1 MSKKFAS
8 QVVVL
13 VLVNLIIKLIWIF
26 GVERGVQ
33 IEVGFAEYGLY
44 YSLFNFTFILSAI
57 SDPGLSNYLIRSL
70 STYKVNTNHY
80 YSLFFLK
87 LFLSFAF
94 FLMALSLGYL
104 MGYRDDYFEL
114 LLLLSVYHFLWSFLI
129 YLRGYLKA
137 LQLFN
142 LETFF
147 SVFDK
152 LLLIALFLPFLY
164 LKTDFINS
172 IYFFAAS
179 QVIAVLVSLAICFFV
194 LKSKGIVLFERL
206 NFKPDFSVLKKV
218 GPFAVFTFLVLAY
231 NKIDT
236 IMLEKMLINGQLETG
251 IYAAAYRLLDASN
264 MLPILFASL
273 FYPIVSQNLA
283 LKKDI
288 TKSVN
293 VSFEVLFSLSIIIA
307 FACWFYKTELMFF
320 LYGTK
325 SSVYLAQI
333 FGVLMFSS
341 PLIVLFYIFST
352 VLTANQNLKGLN
364 LISAS
369 GLLLNVLINLFLIP
383 KHQAL
388 GAATSTLISLLWVGL
403 AYAIYYHQY
412 FKSSI
417 KLGSIF
423 KIIALIGLL
432 LVTGYILTFTNLNW
446 LLSLAIYII
455 LAISYTLV
463 LRLLSAK
470 RIKNLIKIEAIEV
483 IN

>member
-33 IEVGFAEYGLY
+33 ISVGFAEYGLY

-57 SDPGLSNYLIRSL
+57 SDPGLSNYLIHSL
-70 STYKVNTNHY
+70 SIDKINTDHY
-80 YSLFFLK
+80 SSLFFLK

-94 FLMALSLGYL
+94 FFIALSLGYL

-137 LQLFN
+137 HQLFN

-152 LLLIALFLPFLY
+152 TLLIALFLPFLY
-164 LKTDFINS
+164 LKTDFMSS
-172 IYFFAAS
+172 IYFFAVS
-179 QVIAVLVSLAICFFV
+179 QVIAILISIVLCFFV
-194 LKSKGIVLFERL
+194 LKSKGIVLFDFRD
-206 NFKPDFSVLKKV
+206 FKPEFSVLKKV
-218 GPFAVFTFLVLAY
+218 APFALFTFLVLAY

-236 IMLEKMLINGQLETG
+236 IMLDKMLINGQLETG

-273 FYPIVSQNLA
+273 FYPVVSQYLA

-288 TKSVN
+288 SKLVN

-320 LYGTK
+320 IYGTK

-341 PLIVLFYIFST
+341 PLVVLFYIFST
-352 VLTANQNLKGLN
+352 VLTANQNLKVLN

-369 GLLLNVLINLFLIP
+369 GLLLNFFINLFLIP

-388 GAATSTLISLLWVGL
+388 GAAISTLISLFWVGL
-403 AYAIYYHQY
+403 LYFLYYYRY
-412 FKSSI
+412 FKSAI
-417 KLGSIF
+417 NLNTVF
-423 KIIALIGLL
+423 KMSALIGLL
-432 LVTGYILTFTNLNW
+432 LGTGYILTFTNFNW
-446 LLSLAIYII
+446 LLGLAIYLI
-455 LAISYTLV
+455 LALSYTLL
-463 LRLLSAK
+463 LRLFSIK
-470 RIKNLIKIEAIEV
+470 KIKNLIKIEAIEG